1 MKTFILHIALLS
13 IGTLLAACSDHDL
26 PTPATTEAGRVII
39 AYSTGSLQTRA
50 TTKTIEAGWK
60 DWNENTVTRLDLF
73 IIDAD
78 GNVKHYTTPEDYSY
92 IDPQDESYKILELPE
107 TSGITPA
114 DITASQTYYLVANCP
129 SVAGIKTLT
138 ELNAASISTNGT
150 DPTLNY
156 NGKQKKFVMSAEG
169 TRNVS
174 GKGITLT
181 FDLKRAAAKIA
192 LHIQS
197 KGSQDILSDLTYRM
211 FNHATS
217 AYVLSR
223 EEDHNY
229 DWLNHPEENFV
240 SPNDQQYHE
249 GTNGKSLI
257 FYSYPNDWFDKTKI
271 PEIEGKY
278 SIEDLHAEPP
288 IDPEKESYILL
299 RATYQGK
306 PGYYKV
312 PLNYGLPDFNEQ
324 RELDKT
330 QYQQVRDLYRLKR
343 NHFYQIEVNIDGE
356 GGPIED
362 PVTPRFT
369 IHINDWQWGNS
380 YQLSED
386 SFTEDNQ
393 TTNN

>member
-50 TTKTIEAGWK
+50 TTKTEAGWE
-60 DWNENTVTRLDLF
+60 DWNENLVSSLYLLVMRGQVVTVHGPYDE
-73 IIDAD
+73 
-78 GNVKHYTTPEDYSY
+78 NNYN
-92 IDPQDESYKILELPE
+92 DPQDGTYRILATDDL
-107 TSGITPA
+107 TVA
-114 DITASQTYYLVANCP
+114 DIAGCDSACLVANCP
-129 SVAGIKTLT
+129 SVAGITTLT
-138 ELNAASISTNGT
+138 KLKEASISGT
-150 DPTLNY
+150 DPTLIY
-156 NGKQKKFVMSAEG
+156 NGRQEKFVMSATTTPPEL
-169 TRNVS
+169 S
-174 GKGITLT
+174 GNKDITLT

-197 KGSQDILSDLTYRM
+197 DDQQVLTTLTYRM

-229 DWLNHPEENFV
+229 DWLNHPEDFTT
-240 SPNDQQYHE
+240 PNKDQYYDE
-249 GTNGKSLI
+249 ADGSKSLI
-257 FYSYPNDWFDKTKI
+257 FYSYPNDWFDKAKI
-271 PEIEGKY
+271 PQNSDGTY
-278 SIEDLHAEPP
+278 SIEDLHKEIP
-288 IDPEKESYILL
+288 IFHDKESYILL
-299 RATYQGK
+299 QATYNNQR
-306 PGYYKV
+306 GYYKV
-312 PLNYGLPDFNEQ
+312 PLNYGLPNINDN
-324 RELDKT
+324 RTLDKT

-343 NHFYQIEVNIDGE
+343 NYFYQIEVNIDGE

-369 IHINDWQWGNS
+369 IRINDWQWGNS

>member
-1 MKTFILHIALLS
+1 MKTFILHIALLLS

-50 TTKTIEAGWK
+50 TTKTTEADWE
-60 DWNENTVTRLDLF
+60 DWNENLVSSLYLLVMRGQDVTVH
-73 IIDAD
+73 
-78 GNVKHYTTPEDYSY
+78 GPYNENNYN
-92 IDPQDESYKILELPE
+92 DPQNGTYKTLETNL
-107 TSGITPA
+107 TVA
-114 DITASQTYYLVANCP
+114 DIAECDSACLVANCP

-150 DPTLNY
+150 DPTLTY
-156 NGKQKKFVMSAEG
+156 NGRQEKFVMSA
-169 TRNVS
+169 TTTPPKPS
-174 GKGITLT
+174 GNKDITLT
-181 FDLKRAAAKIA
+181 FDLKRTAAKIA

-197 KGSQDILSDLTYRM
+197 DDQQVLTNLQYRM
-211 FNHATS
+211 FNHAIS

-229 DWLNHPEENFV
+229 DWLNHPEDFTT
-240 SPNDQQYHE
+240 PNKDQYYDE
-249 GTNGKSLI
+249 ADGSKSLI
-257 FYSYPNDWFDKTKI
+257 FYSYPNDWFDKEKI
-271 PEIEGKY
+271 PEIGKGQY
-278 SIEDLHAEPP
+278 SIVDLHKEIP
-288 IDPEKESYILL
+288 IFHDKESYILL
-299 RATYQGK
+299 QATYNNQR
-306 PGYYKV
+306 GYYKV
-312 PLNYGLPDFNEQ
+312 PLNYGLPNINDKRTLNEK
-324 RELDKT
+324 E
-330 QYQQVRDLYRLKR
+330 YQQVRDLYRLKR

-369 IHINDWQWGNS
+369 ICINDWQWGNS